1 MIIFSQQSSDS
12 KPSIPEVLHV
22 KVQIL
27 DALPC
32 VPMCNFYLYLPERDP
47 ISRFVGHTRSL
58 ETQTAGHFSLHPL
71 ACDVDLLEV
80 HVRALTTQSRCLG
93 LYTKQRILLPS
104 LWDID
109 QNVLAWLHQ
118 IEPLTINVLQVG
130 IASGSHA
137 ASRCS
142 RRRGNGH
149 LDAGLAR
156 VVIRQGAVQHKS
168 PTAR

>member
-71 ACDVDLLEV
+71 ACDVNLLEV
-80 HVRALTTQSRCLG
+80 RHRGPRHEVECLQAL
-93 LYTKQRILLPS
+93 
-104 LWDID
+104 
-109 QNVLAWLHQ
+109 
-118 IEPLTINVLQVG
+118 
-130 IASGSHA
+130 
-137 ASRCS
+137 
-142 RRRGNGH
+142 
-149 LDAGLAR
+149 
-156 VVIRQGAVQHKS
+156 
-168 PTAR
+168 